1 MLEDVRALDKDVPI
15 PLYYQLK
22 QFVLEQ
28 IGNGQWATDHQ
39 IPSEQQFCE
48 KFGIS
53 RPTVRQAINEL
64 IVEGHLQREQRKVI
78 IPKSKMS
85 SMFFGVLQSFDAE
98 VRSKDL
104 TPTTKVLN
112 LGIRT
117 NELAAKKLG
126 LSKDEPCIF
135 LERIRFADGD
145 PIVWVETYL
154 PHKQMPDLLD
164 TDFEKVPLYEA
175 IEGQYQMRIER
186 VSRVF
191 EAAAATSHEAQLL
204 EVKKGSPICFVN
216 TIAYDQK
223 DKPIEYSIARYRG
236 DKNRFTVEIKR

>member
-1 MLEDVRALDKDVPI
+1 M
-15 PLYYQLK
+15 
-22 QFVLEQ
+22 
-28 IGNGQWATDHQ
+28 
-39 IPSEQQFCE
+39 
-48 KFGIS
+48 
-53 RPTVRQAINEL
+53 
-64 IVEGHLQREQRKVI
+64 

-85 SMFFGVLQSFDAE
+85 SMFFGILQSFDAE
-98 VRSKDL
+98 VRSKHL

-117 NELAAKKLG
+117 NEFAAKKLG

-135 LERIRFADGD
+135 LERIRFADDD

-154 PHKQMPDLLD
+154 PYKLIPDLLNVN
-164 TDFEKVPLYEA
+164 FEKVSLYET
-175 IEGQYQMRIER
+175 IEGEYQICIER
-186 VSRVF
+186 VSRTF

-236 DKNRFTVEIKR
+236 DKNRFAVEIKR